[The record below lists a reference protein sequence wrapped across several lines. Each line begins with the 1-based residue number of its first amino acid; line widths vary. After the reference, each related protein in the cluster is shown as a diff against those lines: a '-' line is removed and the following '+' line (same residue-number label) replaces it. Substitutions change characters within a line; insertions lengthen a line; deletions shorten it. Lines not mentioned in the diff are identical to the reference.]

1 MNISDLPPSEE
12 HLSRPDKNQIARA
25 LIKSIK
31 ESQDAIM
38 RNVIDLEHN
47 RRLLDEAG
55 DCARVA
61 LRSDDG
67 AVVRTGALG
76 VSRALGDFNFKPD
89 DVATEGAVSNRA
101 SVAVKDIAQLFA
113 GARRVTV
120 LLACDGL
127 WDVFTPEG
135 AFAYLEAKG
144 ASAQPQRAVQQLCKA
159 AEEEYGS
166 LDNITAVLVQI

>member
-1 MNISDLPPSEE
+1 MQV
-12 HLSRPDKNQIARA
+12 RIARV
-25 LIKSIK
+25 
-31 ESQDAIM
+31 QDG
-38 RNVIDLEHN
+38 
-47 RRLLDEAG
+47 DE
-55 DCARVA
+55 
-61 LRSDDG
+61 L
-67 AVVRTGALG
+67 
-76 VSRALGDFNFKPD
+76 
-89 DVATEGAVSNRA
+89 
-101 SVAVKDIAQLFA
+101 
-113 GARRVTV
+113 